1 LAKSKRREILKER
14 HKQEIIEAALHLF
27 GTKGYKDTTMEEI
40 AEQAQFSKGAIYSY
54 FKSKKQLFN
63 EILTNLFDRVQSL
76 ADEAK
81 RLRGNAR
88 DRLRFYAL
96 ELIKFFLIES
106 KFSFNVMIQ
115 AIMQM
120 ESDEKESTRNYVLQR
135 LSHISKILTD
145 IIKAD
150 IKSGNLKN
158 IDPNLVIMA
167 FNGML
172 RDVIYGCLIDETS
185 DASPERIVDSILEI
199 IFDGISKNK
208 KEAEK

>member
-1 LAKSKRREILKER
+1 MAKSRRREILKER
-14 HKQEIIEAALHLF
+14 HKQEIIEAALQLF
-27 GTKGYKDTTMEEI
+27 GTRGYKNTTMEEI

-54 FKSKKQLFN
+54 FKSKKQLFD
-63 EILTNLFDRVQSL
+63 EILKNLFDRIQSL
-76 ADEAK
+76 AEEAK

-96 ELIKFFLIES
+96 ELIKFFLSES
-106 KFSFNVMIQ
+106 RFSFNVMMQ

-120 ESDEKESTRNYVLQR
+120 ESDEKESTRNYVLSR

-150 IKSGNLKN
+150 IKNGNLKN
-158 IDPNLVIMA
+158 IAPNLVIMA
-167 FNGML
+167 FNGMI
-172 RDVIYGCLIDETS
+172 RDVIYGCLTNELS

-199 IFDGISKNK
+199 IFDGIEK
-208 KEAEK
+208 K

>member
-1 LAKSKRREILKER
+1 LAKSRRREILKER
-14 HKQEIIEAALHLF
+14 HKQEIIEAALQLF
-27 GTKGYKDTTMEEI
+27 GTRGYKNTTMEEI

-54 FKSKKQLFN
+54 FKSKKQLFD
-63 EILTNLFDRVQSL
+63 EILKNLFDRIQSL
-76 ADEAK
+76 AEEAK

-96 ELIKFFLIES
+96 ELIKFFLSES
-106 KFSFNVMIQ
+106 RFSFNVMMQ

-120 ESDEKESTRNYVLQR
+120 ESDEKESTRNYVLSR

-150 IKSGNLKN
+150 IKNGNLKN
-158 IDPNLVIMA
+158 IAPNLVIMA
-167 FNGML
+167 FNGMI
-172 RDVIYGCLIDETS
+172 RDVIYGCLTNELS

-199 IFDGISKNK
+199 IFDGIEK
-208 KEAEK
+208 K